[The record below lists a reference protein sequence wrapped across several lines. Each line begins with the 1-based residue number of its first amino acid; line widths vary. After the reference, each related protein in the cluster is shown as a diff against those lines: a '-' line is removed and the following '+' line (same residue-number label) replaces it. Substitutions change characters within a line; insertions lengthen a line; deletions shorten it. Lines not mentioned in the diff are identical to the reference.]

1 MNPAFISQ
9 FLQGSKKGL
18 PVMIGYI
25 PIAIAF
31 GVLARQADLP
41 ILPTLL
47 MSLLVYAGASQFMAV
62 NMIAAGTA
70 GVEIVIAT
78 FILNLRHMIMSLSL
92 MNALRHIPKSWK
104 SLLSFGITDE
114 TFAVASLETSEGHSR
129 LHHFY
134 VLGLFAAAYGSWVIG
149 TLIGA
154 TLYQLIPSSISD
166 SMAIALYAMFIGLLV
181 PAVQKSWR
189 FGLIAA
195 LSILLCTV
203 FNRFLSSGW
212 SIVLAT
218 IFGSMTGIF
227 IYKEEEE
234 S

>member
-1 MNPAFISQ
+1 MNPAFLTQ

-18 PVMIGYI
+18 PLMIGYI

-41 ILPTLL
+41 MLPTLL
-47 MSLLVYAGASQFMAV
+47 MSLMVYAGASQFMAV

-70 GVEIVIAT
+70 GVEIIIAT
-78 FILNLRHMIMSLSL
+78 FILNLRHLIMSLSL

-104 SLLSFGITDE
+104 SFLSFGITDE
-114 TFAVASLETSEGHSR
+114 TFAVASLEASQDRSR
-129 LHHFY
+129 MHHFY

-149 TLIGA
+149 TFIGA
-154 TLYQLIPSSISD
+154 ALYQLIPASISD

-195 LSILLCTV
+195 VSILLCTV
-203 FNRFLSSGW
+203 FHQFLSSGW

-218 IFGSMTGIF
+218 IFGSMAGIF
-227 IYKEEEE
+227 VYKEEEA
-234 S
+234 